1 MAWTASKVFRSFVND
16 VILQNAA
23 TGYGGLDADVV
34 KVLLYDD
41 SITPVQDT
49 TLATSAYTGAGSVW
63 TATEPPQQFDAA
75 GWPAGGL
82 TLGTQTV
89 SNPAA
94 GTVMFDGADR
104 ASTANVTITNAVGV
118 YLFDDTITAATADVG
133 VCYNWFGGP
142 SSVTAGTFTAVFH
155 ANGIFRIA

>member
-23 TGYGGLDADVV
+23 TGYGGLDADTI

-41 SITPVQDT
+41 SITPAQDT

-63 TATEPPQQFDAA
+63 TASEPPQQQDTN
-75 GWPAGGL
+75 WPAGGL
-82 TLGTQTV
+82 ALGSQTV
-89 SNPAA
+89 TNPAA

-104 ASTANVTITNAVGV
+104 ASSGNVTITAAVGV
-118 YLFDDTITAATADVG
+118 YLFDDTITAPTADVG

-142 SSVTAGTFTAVFH
+142 SS
-155 ANGIFRIA
+155 